1 MGIIDE
7 ITILEKY
14 SEDMSPADT
23 YKCKLK
29 SNILPKKDWQYVSAT
44 IIQRARGGETV

>member
-29 SNILPKKDWQYVSAT
+29 RIGNMFMFSAT
-44 IIQRARGGETV
+44 IYSV